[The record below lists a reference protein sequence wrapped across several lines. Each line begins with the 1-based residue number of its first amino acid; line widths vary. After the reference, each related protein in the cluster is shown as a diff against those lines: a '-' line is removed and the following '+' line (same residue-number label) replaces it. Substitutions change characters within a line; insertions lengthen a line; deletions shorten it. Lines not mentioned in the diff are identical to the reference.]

1 MNKAEAQAF
10 NERNIAEFRRSGG
23 TITSFGD
30 APVLLLTTLGA
41 RTGQPRTSPMMSMQ
55 DPADGT
61 ACS

>member
-10 NERNIAEFRRSGG
+10 NARNIAEFRQSGG